1 MENQSKAKMEFN
13 HKLTMLQKEAS
24 PSLYDGNL
32 KEIVVY
38 EKLIALQ
45 EQLNKLEAT
54 IGKMIPLINT

>member
-1 MENQSKAKMEFN
+1 MDNQSKAKMEFY
-13 HKLTMLQKEAS
+13 HKLELLKKEVS

-45 EQLNKLEAT
+45 EQLSKLEAA
-54 IGKMIPLINT
+54 IGQIIPVVTN